1 MKIYEAVSKRIE
13 QLCGEKNI
21 TINALATISA
31 VPTSTVKSIIYG
43 ASKNPGIATI
53 KMLCDGLD
61 ISLIEFFDSEIF
73 NQLEQEIE

>member
-13 QLCGEKNI
+13 QLCSEKNI

-61 ISLIEFFDSEIF
+61 ISLIEFFDSDIF